1 MAGASDISA
10 ILSQAGRIEKIT
22 QNPFVQS
29 EVARQIL
36 TEDEAKQRLRKNREV
51 NESDKSREIATK
63 DRERR
68 KQQEQK
74 KSRQD
79 SAEKDNPEVDPQET
93 GKRHIIDV
101 MV

>member
-36 TEDEAKQRLRKNREV
+36 TEDEAKQRIRKAKEV
-51 NESDKSREIATK
+51 SESDKVQGIAA
-63 DRERR
+63 RERERNNQNAR
-68 KQQEQK
+68 KKAAQEGSGEEASDEQAQEAGK
-74 KSRQD
+74 K
-79 SAEKDNPEVDPQET
+79 
-93 GKRHIIDV
+93 HLIDV
-101 MV
+101 LV

>member
-10 ILSQAGRIEKIT
+10 ILSQAGRIEKIN

-36 TEDEAKQRLRKNREV
+36 TEEEAKQRLRKNREV
-51 NESDKSREIATK
+51 NESKKTYDIATK
-63 DRERR
+63 DRERE
-68 KQQEQK
+68 KSQHQK
-74 KSRQD
+74 KEVPGEE
-79 SAEKDNPEVDPQET
+79 EKASSESESQET

-101 MV
+101 LV